1 VITDRVV
8 PVLSR
13 LALQERKH
21 ALRERL
27 TWTSRHGLIRYA
39 MIAGSK
45 LGDLHCYSSIDPG
58 VRDDPYPFYE
68 QARQRG
74 GIVPGSLTT
83 MAVSHGAVSKILRDN
98 RFQVGLD
105 LPGVPKFLRRALTRG
120 EDGIVGPIDKPSL
133 LAVNPPQHTRYRRQ
147 VSGVFGARAIAA
159 MEPEIRATARTL
171 IAEMAAQANPDPG
184 PAGGVPID
192 LVEHYSAL
200 LPVTVIL
207 DILGI
212 PREMRDQFIIWGN
225 SAAMS
230 LDTGLTFEEYQA
242 CEAGVLALND
252 WMYGHIDRLRAEPG
266 DDLLSRLIQVE
277 DDGVRMNDLELMA
290 TINLLIAAGFET
302 TVNLVSAGALL
313 LSQHREQLAQLQ
325 QDASGWDNA
334 VDEIL
339 RYDAPVQETVR
350 IVTENVEV
358 EGVRLKKGTFIGVML
373 GAANQDP
380 VVFRN
385 PRAFDINR
393 PNARDHLAFSLGIH
407 HCVGAA
413 LARLEGKVAL
423 EELFAHYPD
432 LKVTGPL
439 TWRKTRSLRG
449 LEHLPVRL
457 GAPAKV
463 DLTTFDVPAE
473 VAAGDQDP
481 VSRTAEPA
489 AGGCPFHPSSPAAAQ
504 PNES

>member
-1 VITDRVV
+1 MTVTDK
-8 PVLSR
+8 L
-13 LALQERKH
+13 E
-21 ALRERL
+21 LRERL
-27 TWTSRHGLIRYA
+27 TWISRHGLIRYA
-39 MIAGSK
+39 MIAGAR

-58 VRDDPYPFYE
+58 VREDPYPLYE
-68 QARQRG
+68 QVRRRG
-74 GIVPGSLTT
+74 AIVPGSLTT
-83 MAVSHGAVSKILRDN
+83 MAVSHSAVSKILRDG

-105 LPGVPKFLRRALTRG
+105 LPGVPKFLARALTRG
-120 EDGIVGPIDKPSL
+120 ADGIVGPIDKPSL

-159 MEPEIRATARTL
+159 MEGEIRTTARTL
-171 IAEMAAQANPDPG
+171 IAEMGAHANVNG
-184 PAGGVPID
+184 TGGRGVSRDVPID
-192 LVEHYSAL
+192 VVDSYSAL

-230 LDTGLTFEEYQA
+230 LDTGLTWREYQA
-242 CEAGVLALND
+242 CEAGVLALNE
-252 WMYGHIDRLRAEPG
+252 WMFGHIARLRAHPG

-302 TVNLVSAGALL
+302 TVNLISAGALL
-313 LSQHREQLAQLQ
+313 LSQHEGQLAQLR
-325 QDASGWDNA
+325 QDPGGWDNA

-350 IVTENVEV
+350 IATEAVEL
-358 EGVRLKKGTFIGVML
+358 EGVKLKPGTFIGVML

-380 VVFRN
+380 AVFAN
-385 PRAFDINR
+385 PRDFDVNR
-393 PNARDHLAFSLGIH
+393 PNAREHLAFSLGIH

-413 LARLEGKVAL
+413 LARLEGRVAL
-423 EELFAHYPD
+423 EELFAHYPN
-432 LKVTGPL
+432 LTVAGPL

-457 GAPAKV
+457 GEPAV
-463 DLTTFDVPAE
+463 LDVTVLEDRPA
-473 VAAGDQDP
+473 AAGKPERSDLA
-481 VSRTAEPA
+481 AEA
-489 AGGCPFHPSSPAAAQ
+489 AAGCPFHTATAPAVRPEQ
-504 PNES
+504 G